1 MIPIQIAEKQPQLNK
16 NKSVALSNVYLLK
29 EIEKKSPKTK
39 IDTSLHQGT
48 MHRKVWWDWLR
59 VASLVPRSSHFPV
72 NNC

>member
-1 MIPIQIAEKQPQLNK
+1 MLWVTYVMKTFVKSLNKIKMIPIQIAEKQPQLNK

-48 MHRKVWWDWLR
+48 MHRKV
-59 VASLVPRSSHFPV
+59 
-72 NNC
+72 

>member
-1 MIPIQIAEKQPQLNK
+1 MLWVIDVMKTFVKSLNKIKMIPIQIAEKQPQLNK

-48 MHRKVWWDWLR
+48 MHRKV
-59 VASLVPRSSHFPV
+59 
-72 NNC
+72 